1 MGGFLESKAWKNFVA
16 KAYGIG
22 AAFVITGALFKIMH
36 FPYSGGILTVGMMVE
51 AFIFLISAFEPL
63 PKDYHW
69 ENVYPEVLG
78 GTLPGA
84 SHQDGRHMQPAYGN
98 APSHPNLNLDID
110 KSTTEDLKSGLKKLS
125 ESVGQ
130 MTNLSSLVDA
140 AAELTGKMHSASGAV
155 KGVGES
161 ANMLSESY
169 LKNTQMMQNLNDQSK
184 TGLEQMRSG
193 YEFYR
198 GQLDTL
204 GRTLGALNSS
214 YELYLQESKRVQ
226 NDYAAL
232 HGEIQQLISG
242 VNVSVNETQKFGSQV
257 ASLNN
262 NVANLNSI
270 YGSMLTAVSAVL
282 NK

>member
-36 FPYSGGILTVGMMVE
+36 FPYSGGILTLGMTVE
-51 AFIFLISAFEPL
+51 ALIFLISAFEPL

-78 GTLPGA
+78 GALSGA
-84 SHQDGRHMQPAYGN
+84 PHADGRSMQPAYGG
-98 APSHPNLNLDID
+98 APQSNFNLDID
-110 KSTTEDLKSGLKKLS
+110 KSTTDDLKSGLKKLS

-130 MTNLSSLVDA
+130 MSNMSSLVEA

-155 KGVGES
+155 RGISES
-161 ANMLSESY
+161 ANMLTESY
-169 LKNTQMMQNLNDQSK
+169 QKNTQAIQHLNEQSK
-184 TGLEQMRSG
+184 AGLEQMHSG

-198 GQLDTL
+198 GQLETL

-226 NDYAAL
+226 NDYASL
-232 HGEIQQLISG
+232 HGEMQQLISG
-242 VNVSVNETQKFGSQV
+242 VNVSVSETQKFGSQI
-257 ASLNN
+257 ASLNS

-270 YGSMLTAVSAVL
+270 YGSMLTAVSSVL